1 MKSILLSTLALGAL
15 TSAALA
21 AGPVPLTD
29 EQMDSVTAG
38 KIETV
43 VTNPGGQTPPG
54 QQDQDPPNDKFDVVT
69 ENQNPQ
75 GKAPPGQ
82 N

>member
-1 MKSILLSTLALGAL
+1 MKSILLSTLALGAM
-15 TSAALA
+15 TAVAA
-21 AGPVPLTD
+21 AGPVPLTGA
-29 EQMDSVTAG
+29 QMDSVTAG
-38 KIETV
+38 KITQH
-43 VTNPGGQTPPG
+43 TSNPAGNEPPG
-54 QQDQDPPNDKFDVVT
+54 QQDKTPNNPKFTT